1 MTESEERKPPFTFAN
16 AHIAWLACLGCLL
29 HRVRCEG
36 LMSIEW
42 LIETPREEGNLLGHF
57 PQALEEPYLSFATDL
72 LRMMVGGN
80 LEPDDMQVYA
90 EHAMTSLMAVDVS
103 VSVAPID
110 QSLLE
115 TIWLTLLAGIK
126 GYPPQVA
133 VEFGRQA
140 IPVRAKPTHGELEG
154 VFREIRDVWKK
165 DHQSMRNMG
174 NRIKSFIESLET
186 GSV

>member
-42 LIETPREEGNLLGHF
+42 VIETPNEEGNVFGRF
-57 PQALEEPYLSFATDL
+57 PQVLEEPYLCFATDL

-90 EHAMTSLMAVDVS
+90 KHAMATLTAADKSAS
-103 VSVAPID
+103 GNRID
-110 QSLLE
+110 RSLLE
-115 TIWLTLLAGIK
+115 TIWLALWAGIK
-126 GYPPQVA
+126 GYAPQVA

-140 IPVRAKPTHGELEG
+140 VPVGAKPTHGELEG
-154 VFREIRDVWKK
+154 VYREARDAWREQGVAAS
-165 DHQSMRNMG
+165 DMETR
-174 NRIKSFIESLET
+174 IESFVQSLDAYR
-186 GSV
+186 